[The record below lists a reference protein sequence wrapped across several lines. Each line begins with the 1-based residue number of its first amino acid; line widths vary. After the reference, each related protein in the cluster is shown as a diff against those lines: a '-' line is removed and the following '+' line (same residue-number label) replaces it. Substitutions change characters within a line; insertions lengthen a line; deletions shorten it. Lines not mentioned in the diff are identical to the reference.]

1 METVWRFLRKVKVEL
16 PYDPAVPPPGA
27 YPDKT
32 MIQKDTRTPMLTAG
46 LLTAARTWTSRL
58 RIATLLI

>member
-1 METVWRFLRKVKVEL
+1 METVWRFLRKLKVQL
-16 PYDPAVPPPGA
+16 PYDPAVPLPGI

-32 MIQKDTRTPMLTAG
+32 IIQKDTRTPMLTAG
-46 LLTAARTWTSRL
+46 LLTAARTWMSRL